1 MMNQTAALLGVTMEE
16 MATLK
21 QAFQLYDP
29 KGLGGIP
36 LDRFAQVLKALG
48 IATDPVQIQAIIRAA
63 DANGDNLIDFDEFV
77 QAMAEHIPPTP
88 PLESEN
94 EEDDD
99 EEERERG
106 GYFRASNHRAIR
118 KSVFHDQDDLV
129 LCFQQFD
136 KNKDGLI
143 SRQELEQVM
152 ADLGERMSPQEIK
165 DMMDE
170 ADTNKDGFI
179 DFEEFKHLLP
189 PL

>member
-1 MMNQTAALLGVTMEE
+1 MMKHTAALLGVTLEE
-16 MATLK
+16 METLK

-36 LDRFAQVLKALG
+36 LDRFADVLKGLG

-88 PLESEN
+88 PPESE
-94 EEDDD
+94 
-99 EEERERG
+99 EEE
-106 GYFRASNHRAIR
+106 YFMPLNRNR
-118 KSVFHDQDDLV
+118 KSIIHDQDDLV

-152 ADLGERMSPQEIK
+152 ADLGERMTAQEIK

-189 PL
+189 PI